1 MPGSLCVIALFC
13 WKRAVR
19 VCQRGEGI
27 CRKGKSGLQ
36 DQEEELRGRGEE
48 GRPRIRALFPL
59 RMVCQ
64 QASPGTF
71 PQPETGLFSN
81 RRQAMRFLSGFLAGS
96 WPSLPGKASYSDSG
110 FFLFSPLRPTSDT
123 PGEGPVRTEGDPW
136 LGSRQR
142 AQPGR
147 VLVGNTWEM
156 SHLCVWFLCRQSLG
170 HPYKALEPPRWRLL
184 FLSLL
189 HAQATTWWILMASFT
204 SGMER
209 LSQGGRE
216 RQPCLSSLGISRQKK
231 AEAQPCSN
239 RLRCMLLSR
248 IIKTRILKAIAL
260 LTPEG

>member
-1 MPGSLCVIALFC
+1 MLEGEPGSLCVIALFC

-19 VCQRGEGI
+19 VCQRGEGV
-27 CRKGKSGLQ
+27 CRKGTRGLQ

-59 RMVCQ
+59 RMVCE

-110 FFLFSPLRPTSDT
+110 FFRRPTSDT

-142 AQPGR
+142 AQPGP
-147 VLVGNTWEM
+147 VLVRNTWENV
-156 SHLCVWFLCRQSLG
+156 SFVCLVSL
-170 HPYKALEPPRWRLL
+170 PSESR
-184 FLSLL
+184 
-189 HAQATTWWILMASFT
+189 
-204 SGMER
+204 
-209 LSQGGRE
+209 
-216 RQPCLSSLGISRQKK
+216 SSLQSPR
-231 AEAQPCSN
+231 A
-239 RLRCMLLSR
+239 
-248 IIKTRILKAIAL
+248 
-260 LTPEG
+260 PEMAPLIPESPARPGYHLVDIDG